1 MEDLQDPAPPA
12 RHKKTPRRL
21 WADIGNRP
29 PAVLPFALLAGI
41 SAGSLIVLVIVW
53 RLHPSHDSLGFEL
66 AKTCMQAL
74 GVIIVGAMAGIAT
87 FTYQQKHLRADE
99 DRDRELEQRRR
110 EVDRIVD
117 ERRRQDELLRS
128 VLEDTLTA
136 YHAVKRARR
145 LLDAEAGP
153 EHNGP
158 VSLDTYDQHML
169 CIMNEQLKFEKLMI
183 LANLIDDP
191 RIPTGSWPDAR
202 RADKNK
208 PRLVAMFSKIEKSL
222 NDVVDEYKKKRQE
235 VAEAGSIPLSQLI
248 EAYTFVT
255 SDGFEKDVACPK
267 DAVLG
272 LLQKALLQPI
282 SLPAVAE
289 GAAASPQGRRER
301 QLTGPRPEVILGPKA
316 PLPAAETKN
325 GDGKA

>member
-74 GVIIVGAMAGIAT
+74 GVIIVGAVAGIAT

-183 LANLIDDP
+183 LANLID
-191 RIPTGSWPDAR
+191 
-202 RADKNK
+202 
-208 PRLVAMFSKIEKSL
+208 
-222 NDVVDEYKKKRQE
+222 
-235 VAEAGSIPLSQLI
+235 
-248 EAYTFVT
+248 AYTFVT